1 MNNIPAVPSVC
12 STSPPVMK
20 DGLSALFIQTE
31 LCSITLKQWLLD
43 TTDGRNRK
51 TVVNFFD
58 QVSS

>member
-12 STSPPVMK
+12 STPPPVMK

-31 LCSITLKQWLLD
+31 LCSITLKQWLVD